1 MEKLTTEQVLRA
13 LRRLEK
19 GWPDNLEILVM
30 DGTLNVVN
38 RYPDED
44 EPVRLDAYGCADQ
57 SEVVDS
63 FPGIS
68 ADGGGW

>member
-1 MEKLTTEQVLRA
+1 MSQANLMEFNK
-13 LRRLEK
+13 
-19 GWPDNLEILVM
+19 
-30 DGTLNVVN
+30 
-38 RYPDED
+38 ED